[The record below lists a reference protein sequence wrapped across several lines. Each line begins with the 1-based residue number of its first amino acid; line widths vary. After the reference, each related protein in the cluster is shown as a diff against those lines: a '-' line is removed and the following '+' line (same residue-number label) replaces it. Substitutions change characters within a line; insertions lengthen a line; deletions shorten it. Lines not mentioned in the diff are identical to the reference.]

1 MKNTNEQM
9 RLMVSFLCLLVLLS
23 TAFSMA
29 LMAQAEPITPED
41 YDGLVILEDPALLGD
56 SENEGKTESPAT
68 EPSVTEVPTT
78 EAPTTEPTR
87 EPASEPTIVPT
98 LEPTVPPEAA
108 YKIDMVPPEGWYLNR
123 AVMELNIT
131 DLNGTGWENVKIVL
145 NSIILIDGELPSG
158 HMWIE
163 LKDNCTVKVIVT
175 DPYGQE
181 HSEKVEIRCF
191 DHTAPMLKASIK
203 GEYLWVETSD
213 AESGIAAVQVN
224 GTRYEAAKL
233 TDGKLKIHLKQY
245 ADAYEQLLVQAVDKV
260 GNPSRAIA
268 LANPFFHNTPTTAPT
283 NTPKPANT
291 PQPTAASHP
300 TRKPGGGSSGD
311 RGISGKGHSGSR
323 ATATP
328 SPVPTAAPTE
338 MIFPAATVPIYTE
351 TRQGFPFS
359 GTANSFTR
367 DLLYDKATNKQFIAI
382 ETRNGDLFYMII
394 DYDKPLDEKGE
405 KYETYFLN
413 LVDSRDLLDIVDAKD
428 IPDEPEVI
436 YVTPEPTSLPT
447 AAPVPSTREATS
459 KGSGGVAAGIMGLL
473 LAAAGGALWYFK
485 QKKGKKRPP
494 VQEYDFDSDEE
505 EETSKEDE

>member
-1 MKNTNEQM
+1 MKKSNGFM
-9 RLMVSFLCLLVLLS
+9 RWITLLFSLPILLCAILS
-23 TAFSMA
+23 MSTVAV
-29 LMAQAEPITPED
+29 AEVIDPED
-41 YDGLVILEDPALLGD
+41 YDGLVILEDPALLGG
-56 SENEGKTESPAT
+56 SEEDEPEEPGITEPPAT
-68 EPSVTEVPTT
+68 EAPATEVPTT
-78 EAPTTEPTR
+78 EPTQEPEPTDM
-87 EPASEPTIVPT
+87 PT
-98 LEPTVPPEAA
+98 LEPTALPEAA
-108 YKIDMVPPEGWYLNR
+108 YEITMLPPEGWYLNR

-131 DLNGTGWENVKIVL
+131 DLNSTGWENVKILL

-191 DHTAPMLKASIK
+191 DHAAPMLKASIK
-203 GEYLWVETSD
+203 GEYLWVEASD

-245 ADAYEQLLVQAVDKV
+245 ADAYEQLLVQAVDKL

-413 LVDSRDLLDIVDAKD
+413 LVDNRDLLDIVDAKD

>member
-9 RLMVSFLCLLVLLS
+9 RLMISFLCLLVLLS

-29 LMAQAEPITPED
+29 LMAQAEPITPEN

-56 SENEGKTESPAT
+56 SEDEEKTESPAT
-68 EPSVTEVPTT
+68 EPPVTEVPMT

-98 LEPTVPPEAA
+98 MEPTAPPEAA

-131 DLNGTGWENVKIVL
+131 DLNSTGWENVKILL

-283 NTPKPANT
+283 KSGNQRQRAFRQPGNGCSQPCSYRCSYRNDLSCCNRSGLHGNPAGL
-291 PQPTAASHP
+291 SLF
-300 TRKPGGGSSGD
+300 R
-311 RGISGKGHSGSR
+311 HSQFLY
-323 ATATP
+323 A
-328 SPVPTAAPTE
+328 
-338 MIFPAATVPIYTE
+338 
-351 TRQGFPFS
+351 GF
-359 GTANSFTR
+359 A
-367 DLLYDKATNKQFIAI
+367 
-382 ETRNGDLFYMII
+382 
-394 DYDKPLDEKGE
+394 
-405 KYETYFLN
+405 
-413 LVDSRDLLDIVDAKD
+413 V
-428 IPDEPEVI
+428 
-436 YVTPEPTSLPT
+436 
-447 AAPVPSTREATS
+447 
-459 KGSGGVAAGIMGLL
+459 
-473 LAAAGGALWYFK
+473 
-485 QKKGKKRPP
+485 
-494 VQEYDFDSDEE
+494 
-505 EETSKEDE
+505 

>member
-9 RLMVSFLCLLVLLS
+9 RLMVSFLGLLVLLS

-68 EPSVTEVPTT
+68 EPPVTEVPTT

-131 DLNGTGWENVKIVL
+131 DLNSTGWENVKIVL

-203 GEYLWVETSD
+203 GEYLWVEN
-213 AESGIAAVQVN
+213 Q
-224 GTRYEAAKL
+224 R
-233 TDGKLKIHLKQY
+233 
-245 ADAYEQLLVQAVDKV
+245 
-260 GNPSRAIA
+260 
-268 LANPFFHNTPTTAPT
+268 
-283 NTPKPANT
+283 
-291 PQPTAASHP
+291 
-300 TRKPGGGSSGD
+300 
-311 RGISGKGHSGSR
+311 RG
-323 ATATP
+323 
-328 SPVPTAAPTE
+328 
-338 MIFPAATVPIYTE
+338 
-351 TRQGFPFS
+351 
-359 GTANSFTR
+359 
-367 DLLYDKATNKQFIAI
+367 
-382 ETRNGDLFYMII
+382 
-394 DYDKPLDEKGE
+394 
-405 KYETYFLN
+405 
-413 LVDSRDLLDIVDAKD
+413 
-428 IPDEPEVI
+428 
-436 YVTPEPTSLPT
+436 
-447 AAPVPSTREATS
+447 
-459 KGSGGVAAGIMGLL
+459 
-473 LAAAGGALWYFK
+473 
-485 QKKGKKRPP
+485 
-494 VQEYDFDSDEE
+494 
-505 EETSKEDE
+505 

>member
-9 RLMVSFLCLLVLLS
+9 RLMVSFLGLLVLLS

-29 LMAQAEPITPED
+29 VMAQAEPITPED

-68 EPSVTEVPTT
+68 EPPVTEVPTT

-131 DLNGTGWENVKIVL
+131 DLNSTGWENVKILL

-163 LKDNCTVKVIVT
+163 LLDNCDVMVTVT

-191 DHTAPMLKASIK
+191 DHTAPELKASIQ
-203 GEYLWVETSD
+203 GEFLQVEASD
-213 AESGIAAVQVN
+213 AQSGVAAIQIN
-224 GTRYEAAKL
+224 GTVYDHTSL
-233 TDGKLKIHLKQY
+233 TNGRLELSLKQY
-245 ADAYEQLLVQAVDKV
+245 ADAYEQLLVQAVDQV
-260 GNPSRAIA
+260 GNTSKAIA
-268 LANPFFHNTPTTAPT
+268 LANPFFHNTPVTTPG
-283 NTPKPANT
+283 NTK
-291 PQPTAASHP
+291 
-300 TRKPGGGSSGD
+300 KPGGSSHNNSGSSGN
-311 RGISGKGHSGSR
+311 R
-323 ATATP
+323 T
-328 SPVPTAAPTE
+328 TAAPTAE
-338 MIFPAATVPIYTE
+338 PTLAPTVTATPYTE
-351 TRQGFPFS
+351 IESGFPFS
-359 GTANSFTR
+359 NAGNSFTR
-367 DLLYDKATNKQFIAI
+367 DLLYDRVTNKQFIAI

-436 YVTPEPTSLPT
+436 YVTPEPTEVPT
-447 AAPVPSTREATS
+447 QAPSTENTPQKPGSS
-459 KGSGGVAAGIMGLL
+459 KMMLGLAVIAVLAG
-473 LAAAGGALWYFK
+473 GGALWYFK

-494 VQEYDFDSDEE
+494 VQDYDFDSDDE
-505 EETSKEDE
+505 EETNDRDE

>member
-1 MKNTNEQM
+1 MMKNSKKWM
-9 RLMVSFLCLLVLLS
+9 CRAVLFLCLTVLGAS
-23 TAFSMA
+23 FFM
-29 LMAQAEPITPED
+29 MAQAEPIIPED
-41 YDGLVILEDPALLGD
+41 YDGLVILEDPALLGGPED
-56 SENEGKTESPAT
+56 EKEAEPPAT
-68 EPSVTEVPTT
+68 EPPATEAPATEVPTV
-78 EAPTTEPTR
+78 EPT
-87 EPASEPTIVPT
+87 SEPTNVPT
-98 LEPTVPPEAA
+98 VEPTEPPEAA
-108 YKIDMVPPEGWYLNR
+108 YEITMAPPEGWYLNR
-123 AVMELNIT
+123 AVMELTIT
-131 DLNGTGWENVKIVL
+131 DLNGTGWENVKITL
-145 NSIILIDGELPSG
+145 NNLTLIDGELPSG

-163 LKDNCTVKVIVT
+163 LLDNCDVMVTVT

-191 DHTAPMLKASIK
+191 DHTAPELRASIQ
-203 GEYLWVETSD
+203 GEFLQVEASD
-213 AESGIAAVQVN
+213 AQSGVAAIQIN
-224 GTRYEAAKL
+224 GTVYDHTSL
-233 TDGKLKIHLKQY
+233 TNGRLELSLKQY
-245 ADAYEQLLVQAVDKV
+245 ADAYEQLLVQAVDRV
-260 GNPSRAIA
+260 GNTSKAIA
-268 LANPFFHNTPTTAPT
+268 LANPFFHNTPVTTPGNTKKPGGSSSNSSGSRNTTAPT
-283 NTPKPANT
+283 AE
-291 PQPTAASHP
+291 PTLAP
-300 TRKPGGGSSGD
+300 TV
-311 RGISGKGHSGSR
+311 
-323 ATATP
+323 TATP
-328 SPVPTAAPTE
+328 
-338 MIFPAATVPIYTE
+338 YTE
-351 TRQGFPFS
+351 IESGFPFS

>member
-1 MKNTNEQM
+1 MMKKSNGFM
-9 RLMVSFLCLLVLLS
+9 RWLTLLLCLPILLCAILSMS
-23 TAFSMA
+23 TVAI
-29 LMAQAEPITPED
+29 AEVIDPED
-41 YDGLVILEDPALLGD
+41 CDGLVILEDPALLGGPEED
-56 SENEGKTESPAT
+56 ESEESGITEPPATDLPTASPAT
-68 EPSVTEVPTT
+68 EVPTM
-78 EAPTTEPTR
+78 EPT
-87 EPASEPTIVPT
+87 SEPTNVPT
-98 LEPTVPPEAA
+98 VEPTELPEAA
-108 YKIDMVPPEGWYLNR
+108 YEITMLPPEGWYLNR
-123 AVMELNIT
+123 AVMELTIT
-131 DLNGTGWENVKIVL
+131 DLNGTGWENVKITL
-145 NSIILIDGELPSG
+145 NSLTLIDGELPSG

-163 LKDNCTVKVIVT
+163 LLDNCDVMVTVT

-191 DHTAPMLKASIK
+191 DHTAPELRASIQ
-203 GEYLWVETSD
+203 GEFLQVEASD
-213 AESGIAAVQVN
+213 AQSGVAAIQIN
-224 GTRYEAAKL
+224 GTVYDHTSQTNGRLEL
-233 TDGKLKIHLKQY
+233 SLKQY
-245 ADAYEQLLVQAVDKV
+245 ADAYEQLLVQAVDRV
-260 GNPSRAIA
+260 GNTSKALA
-268 LANPFFHNTPTTAPT
+268 LANPFFHNTPAVTPNNTKKPGGSSSNSSGSRNTTAPT
-283 NTPKPANT
+283 AE
-291 PQPTAASHP
+291 PTLAP
-300 TRKPGGGSSGD
+300 TV
-311 RGISGKGHSGSR
+311 
-323 ATATP
+323 TATP
-328 SPVPTAAPTE
+328 
-338 MIFPAATVPIYTE
+338 YTE
-351 TRQGFPFS
+351 IESGFPFS
-359 GTANSFTR
+359 NAGNSFTR
-367 DLLYDKATNKQFIAI
+367 DLLYDRVTNKQFIAI

>member
-9 RLMVSFLCLLVLLS
+9 RLMVSFLGLLVLLS

-29 LMAQAEPITPED
+29 VMAQAEPITPED

-56 SENEGKTESPAT
+56 SEDEGKTESPAT
-68 EPSVTEVPTT
+68 EPPVTEVPTT
-78 EAPTTEPTR
+78 EAPTTEPTG
-87 EPASEPTIVPT
+87 EPATEPTIVPT
-98 LEPTVPPEAA
+98 MEPTAPPEAA

-131 DLNGTGWENVKIVL
+131 DLNSTGWENVKILL

-163 LKDNCTVKVIVT
+163 LLDNCDVMVTVT

-191 DHTAPMLKASIK
+191 DHTAPELKASIQ
-203 GEYLWVETSD
+203 GEFLQVEASD
-213 AESGIAAVQVN
+213 AQSGVAAIQIN
-224 GTRYEAAKL
+224 GTVYDHTSL
-233 TDGKLKIHLKQY
+233 TNGRLELSLKQY
-245 ADAYEQLLVQAVDKV
+245 ADAYEQLLVQAVDQV
-260 GNPSRAIA
+260 GNTSKAIA
-268 LANPFFHNTPTTAPT
+268 LANPFFHNTPVTTPG
-283 NTPKPANT
+283 NTK
-291 PQPTAASHP
+291 
-300 TRKPGGGSSGD
+300 KPGGSSHNNSGSSGN
-311 RGISGKGHSGSR
+311 R
-323 ATATP
+323 T
-328 SPVPTAAPTE
+328 TAAPTAE
-338 MIFPAATVPIYTE
+338 PTLAPTVTATPYTE
-351 TRQGFPFS
+351 IESGFPFS
-359 GTANSFTR
+359 NAGNSFTR
-367 DLLYDKATNKQFIAI
+367 DLLYDRVTNKQFIAI

-436 YVTPEPTSLPT
+436 YVTPEPTEVPT
-447 AAPVPSTREATS
+447 QAPSTENTPQKPGSS
-459 KGSGGVAAGIMGLL
+459 KMMLGLAVIAVLAG
-473 LAAAGGALWYFK
+473 GGALWYFK

-494 VQEYDFDSDEE
+494 VQDYDFDSDDE
-505 EETSKEDE
+505 EETNDRDE